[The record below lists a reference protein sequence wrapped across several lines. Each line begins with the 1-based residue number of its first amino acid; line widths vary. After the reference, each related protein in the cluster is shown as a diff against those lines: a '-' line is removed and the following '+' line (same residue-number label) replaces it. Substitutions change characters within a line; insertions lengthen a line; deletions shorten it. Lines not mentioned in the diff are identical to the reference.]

1 MKPRKLLRRAN
12 SHKFTLNLLLDEL
25 FYIVLEQV
33 DKQDLLNLCLIS
45 RGLHL
50 RVALILYRNISLNL

>member
-1 MKPRKLLRRAN
+1 MKPRKLLRRAI
-12 SHKFTLNLLLDEL
+12 SHKFPLNLLLDEL

-50 RVALILYRNISLNL
+50 RVALILY